1 MSPKLRFLLAGT
13 FRILCCWCT
22 VVSKERIRQKIYF
35 NELIKKTSVQFGSLK
50 HGSGIDVTL
59 LIFNHS
65 LGVHFPTPTLNKKH
79 TCVLQPGT
87 RTGRGG
93 PGRGGGVR
101 RVKGRGVG
109 FKNCIR
115 QVSDRAL
122 RSFKEALKELLPD
135 TQI

>member
-1 MSPKLRFLLAGT
+1 MSLKLRFLLAGT

-50 HGSGIDVTL
+50 HGFGIDVTL

-79 TCVLQPGT
+79 TCVL
-87 RTGRGG
+87 
-93 PGRGGGVR
+93 
-101 RVKGRGVG
+101 
-109 FKNCIR
+109 
-115 QVSDRAL
+115 
-122 RSFKEALKELLPD
+122 
-135 TQI
+135 